1 MFPPGTNIDAIKTTS
16 HKAVIPFYVYAAISF
31 FVATVLLVL
40 STSDFNGHYFQP
52 HTLAITHI
60 MALGWGTMVIL
71 GAGHQLVP
79 VIIEGKLHSERL
91 AYVSFVLAALG
102 IPLLVRGFYIFD
114 MGGPAQLGGILVV
127 LAIGVYFVNL
137 GLSIAKSKTE
147 NVHAIFIFTATAWLL
162 LTSSLG
168 LALLYNFS
176 IPLFSEDSLNYL
188 PLHAH
193 LGIIGW
199 FLLMV
204 TGVGSKLIP
213 MFLISKYSNARLVW
227 WVYACINTALLSYIF
242 LFYFSNST
250 ALLLLPVIVLFVGIF
265 LFVKYCHNAIRERI
279 RRQIDDPMKISI
291 SAVLM
296 MGIPV
301 LLLILVIGILSFVAK
316 ANMPLILSYGFL
328 IFFGWLTAIILGMT
342 FKTLPFIVWNK
353 VYHRRSAMG
362 KTPTP
367 KDLFN
372 HTIFKFMGVIYI
384 AGLLVFTAGILSPFV
399 LLLKIGAALLVI
411 AAFLYNINVFKI
423 ITHQPAEK

>member
-1 MFPPGTNIDAIKTTS
+1 MFPPGANTDAIKTTS
-16 HKAVIPFYVYAAISF
+16 YKAVLPFYAYAALSF
-31 FVATVLLVL
+31 LVATVLMLF
-40 STSDFNGHYFQP
+40 SAGQFSGHYFQP

-60 MALGWGTMVIL
+60 MALGWGTMIIL
-71 GAGHQLVP
+71 GASHQLVP

-91 AYVSFVLAALG
+91 AYASFALAALG
-102 IPLLVRGFYIFD
+102 IPLLVRGFFIFD
-114 MGGPAQLGGILVV
+114 MGGPAQWGGILVV

-147 NVHAIFIFTATAWLL
+147 NIQAIYIFTATAWLL
-162 LTSSLG
+162 LTSILG

-176 IPLFSEDSLNYL
+176 IPLFSKDSLHYL

-199 FLLMV
+199 FLLLII
-204 TGVGSKLIP
+204 GVGSKLIP
-213 MFLISKYSNARLVW
+213 MFLISKYSHTKLIW
-227 WVYACINTALLSYIF
+227 WIYVCINTALLSYIF
-242 LFYFSNST
+242 LFYFSNNT
-250 ALLLLPVIVLFVGIF
+250 TLLLLPVIVLFAGIA
-265 LFVKYCHNAIRERI
+265 LFAKYIYQAIRERL

-296 MGIPV
+296 MGIPI
-301 LLLILVIGILSFVAK
+301 LLLILAIGLLSFIAK
-316 ANMPLILSYGFL
+316 ANMSLILAYGFL

-372 HTIFKFMGVIYI
+372 HTIFKFMGIIYI
-384 AGLLVFTAGILSPFV
+384 AGLLVFTIGILSHFV

-423 ITHQPAEK
+423 ITHQPVEK

>member
-1 MFPPGTNIDAIKTTS
+1 MFPPGSNIDAIKTTS
-16 HKAVIPFYVYAAISF
+16 HKVVLPFYAYAALSF
-31 FVATVLLVL
+31 FVATVLLL
-40 STSDFNGHYFQP
+40 LTTNQFSGHYFQP

-71 GAGHQLVP
+71 GASHQLVP

-91 AYVSFVLAALG
+91 AYASFVLAALG

-114 MGGPAQLGGILVV
+114 MGVPAQWGGILVV

-147 NVHAIFIFTATAWLL
+147 NVHAIYIFTATAWFM
-162 LTSSLG
+162 LTSTLG

-176 IPLFSEDSLNYL
+176 IPLLSKDSLHYL

-199 FLLMV
+199 FLLLII
-204 TGVGSKLIP
+204 GVGSKLIP
-213 MFLISKYSNARLVW
+213 MFLISKYSHTKLIW
-227 WVYACINTALLSYIF
+227 WIYACINTALLTYIF
-242 LFYFSNST
+242 LFYFSNNT
-250 ALLLLPVIVLFVGIF
+250 ALLLLPVIVLFAGIA
-265 LFVKYCHNAIRERI
+265 LFAKYIYQAFRERI

-291 SAVLM
+291 SAILM
-296 MGIPV
+296 MGIPI
-301 LLLILVIGILSFVAK
+301 LLLIPVLGLLSFVAK
-316 ANMPLILSYGFL
+316 TNMPLILTYGFL

-353 VYHRRSAMG
+353 IYHRRSAMG

-367 KDLFN
+367 KDLFH
-372 HTIFKFMGVIYI
+372 HTIFKFMGVIYL
-384 AGLLVFTAGILSPFV
+384 AGLLVFSIGILSMNI
-399 LLLKIGAALLVI
+399 LLLKIGGAFLVI

-423 ITHQPAEK
+423 ITHQPVEK